1 MVLSSALLLALTHVL
16 CGVYA
21 AVSSAYLIS
30 LPHNVGAMGKAS
42 TTSSHCAYEKKEK
55 SRLSRSPGL
64 TQVTECVSGKAQM
77 GNPGGQALG
86 SQEGAQGSPEGLGD
100 LPSAAQEGRRP
111 RRQPAR
117 LEVSS
122 TAARSQRR
130 PAQTCSCWEPGASRR
145 WASVLRFPGPSQP
158 SWLTSSAPWTQCTL
172 LLPSAPLPQLLIKL
186 ASGGLHSRGP
196 AASHS

>member
-77 GNPGGQALG
+77 GNPGGG
-86 SQEGAQGSPEGLGD
+86 VRWGEEGCIVSRELMRSARKVGRGLGTGGHWPTSGMPQAPSTSRSARD
-100 LPSAAQEGRRP
+100 AAANALP
-111 RRQPAR
+111 
-117 LEVSS
+117 
-122 TAARSQRR
+122 
-130 PAQTCSCWEPGASRR
+130 WN
-145 WASVLRFPGPSQP
+145 
-158 SWLTSSAPWTQCTL
+158 
-172 LLPSAPLPQLLIKL
+172 
-186 ASGGLHSRGP
+186 
-196 AASHS
+196 